1 MIYCITNFHKF
12 ESNNKLVALNI
23 LHIPYNIKQIRH
35 AYKPKHNLN
44 RENQLVFLMIDDG
57 EK

>member
-23 LHIPYNIKQIRH
+23 LHIPYNIKKIGH